1 DHPLAARIVA
11 ERRPRPAETRRG
23 READGAEPVRPA
35 LRRVVERHAAA
46 GTAGLAQEP
55 GRGEAIRAE
64 PAGRLDDRI
73 AGQAMRRQ
81 DKVERGAAGP
91 PGEEEKIGHGRDRA
105 FPDPNRQF
113 GTTAYPSRCRA
124 THRSMK
130 EPDHRVFDRRAVR
143 LHRDRAAGT
152 VGRVADLLHDAAG
165 RLLDRLDDTTRR
177 FTHALDL
184 GGRGVVAPMLRA
196 RGIDTVSAD
205 ISPTMA
211 TRNPAPAIAA
221 DEEFLPFG
229 PGSFDLIV
237 ASLALHWTNDLPG
250 ALIQFRRALAPDGLF
265 LASLPALGT
274 AAELRTALAEAETA
288 LRGGASP
295 RVSPFPDLRDCA
307 ALLQRAGF
315 AFPVADGEEIRL
327 HYAD

>member
-130 EPDHRVFDRRAVR
+130 EPDHRVFDRRA
-143 LHRDRAAGT
+143 
-152 VGRVADLLHDAAG
+152 ADLLHDAAG

-211 TRNPAPAIAA
+211 TR
-221 DEEFLPFG
+221 
-229 PGSFDLIV
+229 
-237 ASLALHWTNDLPG
+237 
-250 ALIQFRRALAPDGLF
+250 
-265 LASLPALGT
+265 
-274 AAELRTALAEAETA
+274 
-288 LRGGASP
+288 
-295 RVSPFPDLRDCA
+295 
-307 ALLQRAGF
+307 
-315 AFPVADGEEIRL
+315 
-327 HYAD
+327 